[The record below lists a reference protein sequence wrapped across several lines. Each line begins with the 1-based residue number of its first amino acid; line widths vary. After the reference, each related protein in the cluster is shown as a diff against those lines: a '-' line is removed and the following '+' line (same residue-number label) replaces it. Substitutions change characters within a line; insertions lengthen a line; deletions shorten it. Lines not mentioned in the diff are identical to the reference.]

1 MMTTGNIITIALFII
16 ANGIV
21 IAVAWGKITTKL
33 QQVDTDQKEAVKK
46 FEEAVKDLI
55 AHAEKIYQ
63 RKDMCESVRNDFTT
77 KLSEIT
83 RLDLSARFTKL
94 ETQLAQVQAGI
105 EELKRR

>member
-1 MMTTGNIITIALFII
+1 MTTGNIITIALFMI

-33 QQVDTDQKEAVKK
+33 QQVETDHKEAVMK
-46 FEEAVKDLI
+46 FEEAVKEMI
-55 AHAEKIYQ
+55 AHAEQTYQ
-63 RKDMCESVRNDFTT
+63 RRDMCEAFKNDFAA

-83 RLDLSARFTKL
+83 RLDLSARFTKI
-94 ETQLAQVQAGI
+94 ETQLTQVQAGI

>member
-1 MMTTGNIITIALFII
+1 MMTTGNIITIALFMI

-21 IAVAWGKITTKL
+21 IAVTWGKITTKL
-33 QQVDTDQKEAVKK
+33 QQVETDQKEAVNK

-55 AHAEKIYQ
+55 AHTEKTYQ
-63 RKDMCESVRNDFTT
+63 RKDMCELAKNDFAA

-94 ETQLAQVQAGI
+94 ETQLTQVQAGI